1 MAQQK
6 HPPHSSARP
15 GARRTAAVLLGL
27 AGLLPAPFALA
38 PVHAASLAALIH
50 ESAQEDPSVLEA
62 RARQEQATMQTQ
74 VSRSGHWPVLGVQA
88 QQEFD
93 QKYKDLTNPDPVA
106 LTGKLNLFSA
116 GAISSRVERD
126 KFREEFYGNKTL
138 EAQENLAINMAQL
151 YLSALRHAELLQTEQ
166 QNLQRHDKIIGD
178 LNTIVRHDP
187 GRNYELVQAQS
198 RALQVRMRMVQY
210 EKAMR
215 LALSKLARYTTQKV
229 TLADPF
235 NGTEWRKHYQGGK
248 DTASHPSVQAQM
260 NEMKATRSEL
270 DNLRR
275 SRWPSVDLV
284 VAAGKEHR
292 STRVVLNWNFLDR
305 GAFYSQQGAAKQ
317 LAAAESRVQLLER
330 EISERSQT
338 AQADMAQS
346 QLQAAAAQAQ
356 IGASR
361 QVVDL
366 YEMQFRIARRSLLDV
381 LNAYAEL
388 ANVEVSKVT
397 ADNDYRTAVA
407 SYLDANAALVD
418 WARQAAIGQVPQQRT
433 TRSLAPEKPAPAMA
447 VPVTEPVPEPQT
459 SAEAPV
465 GSAPMQE
472 AVPTPEPVAAPAA
485 PVVTEQ
491 TAASQ
496 PLVAPEAA
504 PAPVVTHA
512 EEVPAPAVPAPTYQE
527 SADMQIGVS
536 AFAPAP
542 RADKEDAP
550 RAVSANEL
558 AEQQAAD
565 AAASEQTAPT
575 GEFRPILT
583 TQPLSAE
590 FRDTP

>member
-1 MAQQK
+1 MPATQDRMAHQN
-6 HPPHSSARP
+6 HTPHWTTRRP
-15 GARRTAAVLLGL
+15 GAGRAAAALLGL
-27 AGLLPAPFALA
+27 AGLFPVPFALA
-38 PVHAASLAALIH
+38 PVHAAGLAALIH

-74 VSRSGHWPVLGVQA
+74 ISRSGHWPVLGVQA
-88 QQEFD
+88 QEEFN
-93 QKYKDLTNPDPVA
+93 QKYKDLTNPDPLA
-106 LTGKLNLFSA
+106 LTGKINLFSA

-126 KFREEFYGNKTL
+126 KFREEFYSNKTL
-138 EAQENLAINMAQL
+138 EAQENLAITMAQL
-151 YLSALRHAELLQTEQ
+151 YLSALRNAELLQTEQ
-166 QNLQRHDKIIGD
+166 QNLQRHEKIIGD

-235 NGTEWRKHYQGGK
+235 RGTEWRQQYQGGK
-248 DTASHPSVQAQM
+248 DTNAHPSVQAQM

-275 SRWPSVDLV
+275 SRWPTVDLV
-284 VAAGKEHR
+284 MAAGKEHR
-292 STRVVLNWNFLDR
+292 STRLVLNWNFLDR
-305 GAFYSQQGAAKQ
+305 GAFYSQQSAAKQ

-338 AQADMAQS
+338 AEADMAQS

-388 ANVEVSKVT
+388 ASVEVSKVT

-418 WARQAAIGQVPQQRT
+418 WARRAAIGQVPPAAGKLSQQQAAVRKT
-433 TRSLAPEKPAPAMA
+433 MMA
-447 VPVTEPVPEPQT
+447 EPRK
-459 SAEAPV
+459 AEAPV
-465 GSAPMQE
+465 A
-472 AVPTPEPVAAPAA
+472 APTPAPAPAA
-485 PVVTEQ
+485 AAAVEPAPVQVVEP
-491 TAASQ
+491 AATVQ
-496 PLVAPEAA
+496 PAPVAPETAA
-504 PAPVVTHA
+504 
-512 EEVPAPAVPAPTYQE
+512 APAVPASDTSYQAA
-527 SADMQIGVS
+527 ADMQIGVS
-536 AFAPAP
+536 AFAPA
-542 RADKEDAP
+542 AKAP
-550 RAVSANEL
+550 
-558 AEQQAAD
+558 AE
-565 AAASEQTAPT
+565 APALEA
-575 GEFRPILT
+575 EFKPILVT
-583 TQPLSAE
+583 PPASPE
-590 FRDTP
+590 FRDAP